1 VRVVL
6 VLNHGGEFHWSRMI
20 VGSVIVIVIMPMGRV
35 IVPGMVMI

>member
-6 VLNHGGEFHWSRMI
+6 VLTHGREFHWSRML
-20 VGSVIVIVIMPMGRV
+20 VGSVLVIVVMPMGRV